1 MKKLLLTAATGC
13 YIAQSC
19 LAGDFSMNNNQNTIW
34 KIEKSAIT
42 LTPGGKWQDHFAM
55 SGRKVDLIL
64 EWRVDES
71 LNFHANR
78 RIRFPMLRTIPDNT
92 RHGLLILTSP
102 GNGMYIDDLEFRIF
116 E

>member
-55 SGRKVDLIL
+55 SGRSNWPQMTRPKPL
-64 EWRVDES
+64 
-71 LNFHANR
+71 
-78 RIRFPMLRTIPDNT
+78 RF
-92 RHGLLILTSP
+92 TSP
-102 GNGMYIDDLEFRIF
+102 WAFT
-116 E
+116 